1 MRAKQKFHTI
11 RVKNWNVNLDI
22 AKMSNRTR
30 LASFSS
36 FKLYMKKNYP
46 EIIEKHRLKSK
57 LVKSKGK
64 LKILKIVAWDSVLE
78 QAIDKE
84 LLTKFLNNDRRRIKE

>member
-1 MRAKQKFHTI
+1 
-11 RVKNWNVNLDI
+11 
-22 AKMSNRTR
+22 
-30 LASFSS
+30 
-36 FKLYMKKNYP
+36 MKKNYP

-57 LVKSKGK
+57 LIKSKGE

>member
-1 MRAKQKFHTI
+1 
-11 RVKNWNVNLDI
+11 
-22 AKMSNRTR
+22 
-30 LASFSS
+30 
-36 FKLYMKKNYP
+36 MKKNYP